1 MRYRSILASATLALL
16 LTQTVPAAAGD
27 QVDGQFY
34 TTVGP
39 WKITKRLRPGNL
51 WECSGIMNDGVDVL
65 EVDHTP
71 FADRLRVAFSAWE
84 ASNLAVGDII
94 PVSTRFSNA
103 QDGPFEH
110 VETAAKV
117 SRVPSDTTTRV
128 IWVGYGSSEAF
139 LSSFAKARY
148 VTFQA
153 IQTKQRLATFD
164 LSDNAEFVWQLKG
177 CADSL
182 LR

>member
-1 MRYRSILASATLALL
+1 MKRSNSSAAALTRSRPTDMRYRSILASAALALL
-16 LTQTVPAAAGD
+16 LTQAVPAAAGD

-117 SRVPSDTTTRV
+117 SRVSGPR
-128 IWVGYGSSEAF
+128 WSE
-139 LSSFAKARY
+139 FAASTPASGL
-148 VTFQA
+148 VMATS
-153 IQTKQRLATFD
+153 ATFGP
-164 LSDNAEFVWQLKG
+164 V
-177 CADSL
+177 L
-182 LR
+182 LVMTVPSWFSRR